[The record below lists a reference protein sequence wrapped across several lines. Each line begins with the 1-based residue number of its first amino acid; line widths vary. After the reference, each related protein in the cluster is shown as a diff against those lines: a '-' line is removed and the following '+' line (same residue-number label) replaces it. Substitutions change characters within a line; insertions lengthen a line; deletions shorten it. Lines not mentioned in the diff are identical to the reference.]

1 MHLRPLRLCG
11 EKYQMDNYFSLIR
24 NFCIIAH
31 IDHGKSTLAD
41 RMIQITHAIDEREF
55 RDQFLDSMD
64 LERERGIT
72 IKSHPVSMR
81 YRAADNREYEFNL
94 LDTPGHVDFTYE
106 VSRSMAACEGAIL
119 LVDAAQGVEAQ
130 TVANAFLAIE
140 NDLKIIPVLNKID
153 LPTANVDAVAKQ
165 IEDLLG
171 VSMSE
176 GCMLSAKTGQ
186 GVREMMELIASSV
199 PPPEVRLD
207 PPATRALIFDSVY
220 DAYRGVVPYVR
231 IFDGEI
237 KVGDRVHLMGTNC
250 VSEVKEVG
258 VFKPKMTPVKIL
270 RAGQVGYF
278 IGTIKTPRDIRVGDT
293 VTTAA
298 RPAREPLPG
307 FKNIQPMVFSGIYPV
322 NTADYEKLKLNLDRL
337 ALNDSSF
344 TYQNETSVALGFGFR
359 CGFLGLL
366 HLEIVQER
374 LRREYDLDI
383 ISTYPAV
390 VYHVY
395 LNDGKLVTIDNP
407 VHLPEPNMIDR
418 IEEPII
424 KAFIICR
431 NEQISDV
438 MKLVMD
444 RRGTMDKTDSLDTM
458 RVMLTC
464 TLPLNEILVDFND
477 YLKSVSHGYAS
488 MDYEYS
494 GFVASDLVKLDIL
507 LNGEQVDAFSC
518 LIHRS
523 KAESRGRQM
532 CAALKDVIPPHLFA
546 IPVQAAIGKTIIARE
561 TIRALRKDVT
571 AKCYGGDITR
581 KRKLLERQKEGKKR
595 MKQVGKVNVPQE
607 AFVKILKAGV

>member
-1 MHLRPLRLCG
+1 M
-11 EKYQMDNYFSLIR
+11 ETYFSLIR

-41 RMIQITHAIDEREF
+41 RMLQMTKTIEAREF
-55 RDQFLDSMD
+55 QDQFLDSMD

-72 IKSHPVSMR
+72 IKCHPVTMH
-81 YRAADNREYEFNL
+81 YQAADGQRYEFNL

-106 VSRSMAACEGAIL
+106 VSRSMAACEAALL

-130 TVANAFLAIE
+130 TVANAFLAME
-140 NDLKIIPVLNKID
+140 NNLKIIPVLNKID
-153 LPTANVDAVAKQ
+153 LPTANIDEVGRQ

-171 VSMSE
+171 VSLAE
-176 GCMLSAKTGQ
+176 GCMVSAKTGD
-186 GVREMMELIASSV
+186 GVREMMELIAAKV
-199 PPPEVRLD
+199 PA
-207 PPATRALIFDSVY
+207 PAVKPDSNCTKALIFDSVY

-231 IFDGEI
+231 VFEGEI
-237 KVGDRVHLMGTNC
+237 KAGDRVILMGTDC
-250 VSEVKEVG
+250 SSEVKEVG
-258 VFKPKMTPVKIL
+258 IFTPKMTPVKLL
-270 RAGQVGYF
+270 RAGQVGY
-278 IGTIKTPRDIRVGDT
+278 IVGTIKAPSDIRIGDT
-293 VTTAA
+293 ITTSAHSA
-298 RPAREPLPG
+298 PAPLPG
-307 FKNIQPMVFSGIYPV
+307 FKNIQPMVFSGVYPV
-322 NTADYEKLKLNLDRL
+322 NTADYEKLRLSLDRL

-344 TYQNETSVALGFGFR
+344 TYQNESSVALGFGFR

-390 VYHVY
+390 VYNVY
-395 LNDGKLVTIDNP
+395 LRDGTLVKIDNP
-407 VHLPEPNMIDR
+407 VHMPDQTSIER
-418 IEEPII
+418 IEEPMI

-431 NEQISDV
+431 NEQISDL
-438 MKLVMD
+438 MKLIMD
-444 RRGTMDKTDSLDTM
+444 RRGTMDKTDSLDTK

-464 TLPLNEILVDFND
+464 TLPLNEILVDFYD
-477 YLKSVSHGYAS
+477 CLKSISHGYAS
-488 MDYEYS
+488 MDYEHN
-494 GFVASDLVKLDIL
+494 GFMASDLVRLDIL

-523 KAESRGRQM
+523 KAEGRGRQM
-532 CAALKDVIPPHLFA
+532 CAALKDVIPPHLFV

-571 AKCYGGDITR
+571 AKCYGGDISR
-581 KRKLLERQKEGKKR
+581 KRKLLDRQKEGKKR

-607 AFVKILKAGV
+607 AFVQILKSST